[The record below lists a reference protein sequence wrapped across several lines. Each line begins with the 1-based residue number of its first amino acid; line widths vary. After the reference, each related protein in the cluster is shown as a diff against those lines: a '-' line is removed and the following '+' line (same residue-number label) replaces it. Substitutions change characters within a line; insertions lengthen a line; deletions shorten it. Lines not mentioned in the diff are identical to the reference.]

1 MDVLLM
7 GQLLLL
13 FLIVIAL
20 LVNGLLLRLGWR
32 FRQALSEVPLVLNA
46 LLLWAPLFLLVLV
59 IGGAVLAE
67 FNLFTFRDGQDDM
80 SGLSWFIVGM
90 CVVIFANVCSAFTF
104 INLRET
110 LKIASPANSV
120 EGVLPAPGTLGRS
133 ESEDQAVE

>member
-13 FLIVIAL
+13 FLIVMAL

-67 FNLFTFRDGQDDM
+67 FNLFTFRDGQEDM
-80 SGLSWFIVGM
+80 SGLSWFIV
-90 CVVIFANVCSAFTF
+90 VCAW
-104 INLRET
+104 
-110 LKIASPANSV
+110 
-120 EGVLPAPGTLGRS
+120 
-133 ESEDQAVE
+133 

>member
-7 GQLLLL
+7 GQLLLV

-32 FRQALSEVPLVLNA
+32 FRQALSAVPLALNA
-46 LLLWAPLFLLVLV
+46 LLLWAPLFLLALV

-67 FNLFTFRDGQDDM
+67 FNLFTFRDGQDM
-80 SGLSWFIVGM
+80 SGMSWFIVGM
-90 CVVIFANVCSAFTF
+90 CLVIFANVCSAFTF

-110 LKIASPANSV
+110 MKIAALATVVEATMPALGKS
-120 EGVLPAPGTLGRS
+120 GRS
-133 ESEDQAVE
+133 EVENQAEE

>member
-7 GQLLLL
+7 GQFLLL

-20 LVNGLLLRLGWR
+20 LVNGLLLRLGLR

-46 LLLWAPLFLLVLV
+46 LLLWAPLFLLALV

-67 FNLFTFRDGQDDM
+67 FNLFTFRDGQDM
-80 SGLSWFIVGM
+80 SGMSWFIVGM
-90 CVVIFANVCSAFTF
+90 CLVIFANVCSAFTF

-110 LKIASPANSV
+110 LKIASLANVV
-120 EGVLPAPGTLGRS
+120 EALPAPGKSGRS
-133 ESEDQAVE
+133 DVENQAEE